1 MTRVRPLLVGL
12 AAFFA
17 FGGSAQAF
25 MGKCVLT
32 VGGKDYLNGP
42 CEIEMLDKDGSFT
55 VGASDTAPSPYFA
68 YVVVTGPGV
77 ADGSW
82 NRDPKATHAHSP
94 LGVLKRQGACW
105 VNEKARVCAT
115 R

>member
-1 MTRVRPLLVGL
+1 MRFVRLSL
-12 AAFFA
+12 AVAALFA
-17 FGGSAQAF
+17 VATPAQAF
-25 MGKCVLT
+25 MGKCVLN

-68 YVVVTGPGV
+68 YVTVTSPGV
-77 ADGSW
+77 AEGSW
-82 NRDPKATHAHSP
+82 NRDPKALHADAK
-94 LGVLKRQGACW
+94 LGELKRQGACW